1 MRKLGVD
8 LGQVRIGLAL
18 SDALNIFASALE
30 TYHRKS
36 LDVDL
41 KHIADV
47 ANANEVDVI
56 VFGLPLNMDGTQGE
70 KCKETYEFAD
80 KLKEYCNQKIVFI
93 DERLTTVSAEKM
105 LIDANVS
112 RKDRKQVIDKI
123 AATFIL
129 QSYLDKKSI

>member
-30 TYHRKS
+30 TYYRKN
-36 LDVDL
+36 LEQDL
-41 KHIADV
+41 KHIADI
-47 ANANEVDVI
+47 ANKNDVDVI

-70 KCKETYEFAD
+70 KCQETYDFANE
-80 KLKEYCNQKIVFI
+80 LKKYCNQKIVFI
-93 DERLTTVSAEKM
+93 DERLTTVSAEKV

-112 RKDRKQVIDKI
+112 RRDRKEVIDKV

-129 QSYLDKKSI
+129 QSYLDKKSV

>member
-36 LDVDL
+36 LELDL

-47 ANANEVDVI
+47 ANAKDFTIE
-56 VFGLPLNMDGTQGE
+56 
-70 KCKETYEFAD
+70 A
-80 KLKEYCNQKIVFI
+80 
-93 DERLTTVSAEKM
+93 AE
-105 LIDANVS
+105 
-112 RKDRKQVIDKI
+112 
-123 AATFIL
+123 
-129 QSYLDKKSI
+129 

>member
-30 TYHRKS
+30 TYHRIS
-36 LDVDL
+36 IEEDL
-41 KHIADV
+41 KHIADI
-47 ANANEVDVI
+47 ANKNEVDVI
-56 VFGLPLNMDGTQGE
+56 VFGLPLNMDGTEGE
-70 KCKETYEFAD
+70 KCQETYEFAE
-80 KLKEYCNQKIVFI
+80 KLKKYCNQDIVFV
-93 DERLTTVSAEKM
+93 DERLTTVSAEKV

-112 RKDRKQVIDKI
+112 RKNRKQVIDKV

-129 QSYLDKKSI
+129 QSYLDKKDV